1 MSMMVK
7 TNIEA
12 VRILNLLEK
21 NNHALQTDLTQV
33 STGMKINSA
42 QDDPA
47 PYSISERMRVR
58 IRALEQDN
66 QNVQTD
72 SALMKTAE
80 SAVSNTIEIL
90 KTLKERA
97 INSANDSNTDEDR
110 ATIQKEVDQFIDQI
124 DDNALVQ
131 FNGKYLVDGS
141 KNHVVSSSKTILL
154 NQSLAT
160 TTTFSSTLT
169 ALANRAGDMLEIQ
182 STDKYQVSWV
192 MNGTTTTVSGTVGT
206 GALSDLLM
214 HASLGGATTVLEQTG
229 SAPTTIG
236 TNKFN
241 VAIYT
246 PDKEAGIALLAATAG
261 VTSQI
266 SGFTISIMDTDG
278 NVKKAAN
285 AALDQFRQ
293 YQRAENQSGDKSL
306 TFHVGPDANVAIKVR
321 MTDMRAE
328 ALGLKGSSDSKLS
341 VRTKEHANAA
351 INVIENSLKK
361 ALDEQINIGSVLSRL
376 EFTGMNIL
384 TARDNDQESES
395 VIRDADM
402 AKEITSY
409 TKNNILS
416 QTAQAM
422 LAQANQNSSAVLSL
436 FE

>member
-1 MSMMVK
+1 MSMVVRN
-7 TNIEA
+7 NIEA
-12 VRILNLLEK
+12 LRVLNLLDK
-21 NNHALQTDLTQV
+21 NNNTLQGDLTKV
-33 STGMKINSA
+33 STGLKINSA

-124 DDNALVQ
+124 DDNALVK

-141 KNHVVSSSKTILL
+141 KNHVVSSSRTVLL

-160 TTTFSSTLT
+160 DTSSASALT
-169 ALANRAGDMLEIQ
+169 QLANRAGDMLEIQ

-192 MNGTTTTVSGTVGT
+192 MNGTTTTVSGTVGS
-206 GALSDLLM
+206 GFLSDLLQ
-214 HASLGGATTVLEQTG
+214 HTSLNGATAVQQQTG
-229 SAPTTIG
+229 SSPTTIG

-246 PDKEAGIALLAATAG
+246 PERTAGIALLAATAG

-285 AALDQFRQ
+285 AALDQFKQ

-306 TFHVGPDANVAIKVR
+306 TFHVGPDANVAIKVG

-328 ALGLKGSSDSKLS
+328 SLGLKGSSDSKLS

-376 EFTGMNIL
+376 EYTGMNIL

-402 AKEITSY
+402 AKEITNY
-409 TKNNILS
+409 TKSNVLT

-422 LAQANQNSSAVLSL
+422 LAQANQNSSAILAL

>member
-160 TTTFSSTLT
+160 DTTYTSSLT

-192 MNGTTTTVSGTVGT
+192 MNGTTTTVSGTVGS
-206 GALSDLLM
+206 GALSDLLI
-214 HASLGGATTVLEQTG
+214 SLPNGLTTTSEQTG

-241 VAIYT
+241 VDVYT
-246 PDKEAGIALLAATAG
+246 PDRTAGIALLAATAG

-293 YQRAENQSGDKSL
+293 YQRAETQSGDKSL

-422 LAQANQNSSAVLSL
+422 LAQANQSSSAVLAL